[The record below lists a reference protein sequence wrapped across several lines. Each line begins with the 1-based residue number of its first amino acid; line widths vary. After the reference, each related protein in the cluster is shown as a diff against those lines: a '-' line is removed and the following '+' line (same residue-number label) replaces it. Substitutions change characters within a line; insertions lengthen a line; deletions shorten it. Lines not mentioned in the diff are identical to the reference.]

1 MLNLNGVKKRGGHRK
16 STNGCSAC
24 KKRHIKCDETGPPCA
39 NCTIR
44 RGSICIYLSKQ
55 GTTPIMTLTAAA
67 QSRHNH
73 ISADQLI
80 QDLQKQQHNIRTTG
94 PLHAGPTLPPPSC
107 FSSSSDTAAPATP
120 ARRDLELELVH
131 RWSVRTWRGLQMI
144 PACSGFLRV
153 VLPRDMLRHDFLLS
167 ATLALAAAD
176 LAVSSSS
183 GGRRGGSNIYV
194 DAAAAYV
201 ALAGWQFHQAVEEL
215 RNRRRRGLSGGGLD
229 KENLYIFAQFGDM
242 MGYYYMAMPGSE
254 VTSCG
259 SLTSGVVGGG
269 GGGGGGSGGGNGV
282 MTFTHA
288 SVPARPSIISRVHM
302 AMQMFTGSMK
312 TASLNWA
319 WYLDSPTS
327 ARQAYED
334 YSPRLDAMRLVDSE
348 TLAAIN
354 LMSSVARAVRGE
366 VGGLSVPYNDVRS
379 YCFAIG
385 QTKYEFAEQL
395 LQRMSGSFLSV
406 PGVSGTFDSGFLD
419 GIAGREPVALFV
431 LMFWGV
437 AIWRAR
443 ADGLWWIGATGRELV
458 DEICGVLVGG
468 SIWGLEDVREGVKW
482 CRKEVGLVQTASG

>member
-1 MLNLNGVKKRGGHRK
+1 MTNLNGVKRRGGHRK
-16 STNGCSAC
+16 STSGCTAC

-44 RGSICIYLSKQ
+44 RGSICIYLGKQ
-55 GTTPIMTLTAAA
+55 GTTPIMTATPAR
-67 QSRHNH
+67 SRHNH

-80 QDLQKQQHNIRTTG
+80 DDLQKQQRSIRTAGLIHPG
-94 PLHAGPTLPPPSC
+94 PVHPGPTIPPPSY
-107 FSSSSDTAAPATP
+107 FSSSDTAAPATP
-120 ARRDLELELVH
+120 ARRELELELVH

-144 PACSGFLRV
+144 PACSGFLRE

-176 LAVSSSS
+176 LAVS
-183 GGRRGGSNIYV
+183 GGRGGSCVYA

-201 ALAGWQFHQAVEEL
+201 ALAGWQFGRAVEEL
-215 RNRRRRGLSGGGLD
+215 RGLGRRRGSSGGGLD
-229 KENLYIFAQFGDM
+229 RENLYIFAQFGDM
-242 MGYYYMAMPGSE
+242 MGYYYMAMPGAE

-259 SLTSGVVGGG
+259 SLTSGVVD
-269 GGGGGGSGGGNGV
+269 GGGGSGEERV
-282 MTFTHA
+282 ATATRA
-288 SVPARPSIISRVHM
+288 SPPRRSIISRVHL
-302 AMQMFTGSMK
+302 AMQMFAGSMK

-334 YSPRLDAMRLVDSE
+334 YSPRLEAMRLLDGE

-354 LMSSVARAVRGE
+354 LMSSVARAVR
-366 VGGLSVPYNDVRS
+366 VQVAGGLSVPYRDVRS

-395 LQRMSGSFLSV
+395 LRRMSGSFLSV
-406 PGVSGTFDSGFLD
+406 PAVSGTFDGGFLD
-419 GIAGREPVALFV
+419 GVAAREPVALFV

-443 ADGLWWIGATGRELV
+443 ADGLWWIGNTGRELV
-458 DEICGVLVGG
+458 DEICGLLVGG
-468 SIWGLEDVREGVKW
+468 SIWGLEDVGRGVEW
-482 CRKEVGLVQTASG
+482 CRREVGLGAENNSKTG

>member
-1 MLNLNGVKKRGGHRK
+1 M
-16 STNGCSAC
+16 
-24 KKRHIKCDETGPPCA
+24 CDETGPPCA

-44 RGSICIYLSKQ
+44 RGSVCIYLVKQ
-55 GTTPIMTLTAAA
+55 DTTPIMTWTPPSR
-67 QSRHNH
+67 SRHNH
-73 ISADQLI
+73 SSADQVI
-80 QDLQKQQHNIRTTG
+80 QDLRKQQRNLRITA
-94 PLHAGPTLPPPSC
+94 PLHPGPTIPPPSY
-107 FSSSSDTAAPATP
+107 FSSSSSSSSGGGSSVPATP
-120 ARRDLELELVH
+120 AQRDLELELVH

-176 LAVSSSS
+176 VAVSSSS
-183 GGRRGGSNIYV
+183 GGSRGGSRVYA

-201 ALAGWQFHQAVEEL
+201 ALAGWQFHRAVEEL
-215 RNRRRRGLSGGGLD
+215 RDRRRRGLNGGGLG

-242 MGYYYMAMPGSE
+242 MGYYYMALPGSE

-259 SLTSGVVGGG
+259 SLTSGVVAGGG
-269 GGGGGGSGGGNGV
+269 GEDVV
-282 MTFTHA
+282 MTATLA
-288 SVPARPSIISRVHM
+288 PVPARPSIISRVHM

-334 YSPRLDAMRLVDSE
+334 YSPRLDAMRLLDAE
-348 TLAAIN
+348 TLEAIK
-354 LMSSVARAVRGE
+354 LMSSVANAVRVE
-366 VGGLSVPYNDVRS
+366 VADGLAVSYNEIRS

-419 GIAGREPVALFV
+419 GIAEREPVALFV

-443 ADGLWWIGATGRELV
+443 TDGLWWIRTTGRELV
-458 DEICGVLVGG
+458 DETCGLLVGG
-468 SIWGLEDVREGVKW
+468 GIWGLEDVRKGVEW
-482 CRKEVGLVQTASG
+482 CRKEVGLNQLWEESEGFDDVVASRTDNSKT